1 MTTAGFTV
9 KRKGLEPQPQAN
21 RVHQC
26 RDGQIAGGHHLCGHG
41 WRGQELHVGE
51 RLAQAVAV
59 LRVCFG
65 ASGRLR
71 NSGQMARQSSR
82 KCQRMTRPNV
92 AASIVT
98 QVIGE
103 TRLPS
108 LLQLRKCPS
117 DVPHAVAK
125 ASRAARSGSVF
136 RYAKSSSMR
145 HMLHHWVT
153 LLQPVFSCRGDFSPL
168 SFALVREKKNVRLH
182 RGVLTSY
189 APRGVLVSD
198 QHTGA
203 PR

>member
-1 MTTAGFTV
+1 MSTAGFTV

-26 RDGQIAGGHHLCGHG
+26 RDGQIAGGHHLESHGGRGH
-41 WRGQELHVGE
+41 ED
-51 RLAQAVAV
+51 QAVAV
-59 LRVCFG
+59 LRDCFG